1 MGIYLN
7 PDNSKFFQVI
17 NSSVYVDKS
26 QLISFTNERIN
37 TEQRYICVSR
47 PRRFGKSVNLAMLSA
62 YYSKGCKSKKI
73 FNDLSIAND
82 TTYFKHLNKYNVIY
96 INMQD
101 FWTGSNDIEDMLQ
114 RLEKQIFNELTEE
127 KPDINLDPDDNL
139 NFWMED
145 FYIATKRKKPFVIL
159 IDEWDCVMHEEVN
172 SIKVYLDFLRGWLKD
187 KDYIALTYMTGI
199 LPIKKL
205 STQSSLNMFDEYSM
219 LSSTGTEKYTGFTNE
234 EVSNLCQK
242 YNIDFEKI
250 KFWYGGYNLNGTELY
265 CSHSVVNAILSKQ
278 FDGYQTE
285 VKKYETLVKYITMN
299 FEGLHDTIEKLF
311 AKQSQPV
318 NTQTF
323 SNDMITFKNKDDI
336 MTLLV
341 HLGYLGYNDYNHTVY
356 IPNEETFNE
365 FLINMES
372 NNL

>member
-101 FWTGSNDIEDMLQ
+101 FWTGSNDIEDMVQ

-159 IDEWDCVMHEEVN
+159 IDEWD
-172 SIKVYLDFLRGWLKD
+172 
-187 KDYIALTYMTGI
+187 
-199 LPIKKL
+199 
-205 STQSSLNMFDEYSM
+205 
-219 LSSTGTEKYTGFTNE
+219 
-234 EVSNLCQK
+234 
-242 YNIDFEKI
+242 
-250 KFWYGGYNLNGTELY
+250 
-265 CSHSVVNAILSKQ
+265 
-278 FDGYQTE
+278 
-285 VKKYETLVKYITMN
+285 
-299 FEGLHDTIEKLF
+299 
-311 AKQSQPV
+311 
-318 NTQTF
+318 
-323 SNDMITFKNKDDI
+323 
-336 MTLLV
+336 
-341 HLGYLGYNDYNHTVY
+341 
-356 IPNEETFNE
+356 
-365 FLINMES
+365 
-372 NNL
+372 

>member
-1 MGIYLN
+1 MSSKRSGVEKIGILL
-7 PDNSKFFQVI
+7 F
-17 NSSVYVDKS
+17 
-26 QLISFTNERIN
+26 ER
-37 TEQRYICVSR
+37 VSR
-47 PRRFGKSVNLAMLSA
+47 
-62 YYSKGCKSKKI
+62 
-73 FNDLSIAND
+73 
-82 TTYFKHLNKYNVIY
+82 
-96 INMQD
+96 
-101 FWTGSNDIEDMLQ
+101 W
-114 RLEKQIFNELTEE
+114 
-127 KPDINLDPDDNL
+127 
-139 NFWMED
+139 
-145 FYIATKRKKPFVIL
+145 
-159 IDEWDCVMHEEVN
+159 
-172 SIKVYLDFLRGWLKD
+172 
-187 KDYIALTYMTGI
+187 
-199 LPIKKL
+199 
-205 STQSSLNMFDEYSM
+205 
-219 LSSTGTEKYTGFTNE
+219 TEKYTGFTNE

>member
-139 NFWMED
+139 SFWMED

-205 STQSSLNMFDEYSM
+205 GTQSSLNMFDEYSM

-341 HLGYLGYNDYNHTVY
+341 HLGYLGYNAYNHTVY